1 MRIWGLPASLKDERK
16 KIMKSGFIAITGR
29 PNAGKSTL
37 LNHIIGEKVA
47 IVSSKPQ
54 TTRTKILGV
63 KTGEDYQLVL
73 IDTPGIHKPHNK
85 LGLRMEKYIY
95 TATQDIDALLYVV
108 DCNIKDSELEL
119 EREALAGLKASAVPV
134 VLAVNKID
142 TVPKL
147 QLLPVLDKLK
157 SIYDFSDIVP
167 ISAKMGDNLTE
178 LFDKLKEFLPEGPKF
193 FPDDAITDQPERQI
207 VSEFI
212 REKAL
217 RLLNKEIP
225 HGIAVEIEKM
235 TKKPNGTYEILSA
248 IYCEK
253 QSHKGIII
261 GKGGEKLKHIG
272 SLARADIEKFLG
284 SRVYL
289 ELWVRVKDDWRNK
302 ESFITDIGFE

>member
-1 MRIWGLPASLKDERK
+1 
-16 KIMKSGFIAITGR
+16 MKSGFIAITGR

-37 LNHIIGEKVA
+37 LNQIVGEKVA

-63 KTGEDYQLVL
+63 RTGEDFQLVL

-85 LGLRMEKYIY
+85 LSKRMEKYIY

-108 DCNIKDSELEL
+108 DCNIKDDELDA
-119 EREALAGLKASAVPV
+119 EREALVGLKTSDVPV
-134 VLAVNKID
+134 ILAVNKID

-157 SIYDFSDIVP
+157 DLYDFSDIVP
-167 ISAKMGDNLTE
+167 ISAQEGENLDE
-178 LFDKLKEFLPEGPKF
+178 LFDKLKQFLPEGPKF
-193 FPDDAITDQPERQI
+193 FPDDVITDQPERQI

-217 RLLNKEIP
+217 RLLNREIP

-235 TKKPNGTYEILSA
+235 KKKDNGTYEILAA

-261 GKGGEKLKHIG
+261 GKGGEKLKKIG
-272 SLARADIEKFLG
+272 SFARRDIERFLD
-284 SRVYL
+284 SKVYL
-289 ELWVRVKDDWRNK
+289 ELWVRVKEDWRNR
-302 ESFITDIGFE
+302 ENFITDIGFE

>member
-1 MRIWGLPASLKDERK
+1 
-16 KIMKSGFIAITGR
+16 MKSGFIAITGR

-37 LNHIIGEKVA
+37 LNQIVGEKVA

-63 KTGEDYQLVL
+63 RTGEDFQLVL

-85 LGLRMEKYIY
+85 LSKRMEKYIY

-108 DCNIKDSELEL
+108 DCNIKDDELDA
-119 EREALAGLKASAVPV
+119 EREALVGLKTSDVPV
-134 VLAVNKID
+134 ILAVNKID
-142 TVPKL
+142 TVPRL

-157 SIYDFSDIVP
+157 DLYDFSDIVP
-167 ISAKMGDNLTE
+167 ISAQEGENLDE
-178 LFDKLKEFLPEGPKF
+178 LFDKLKQFLPDGPKF
-193 FPDDAITDQPERQI
+193 FPDDVITDQPERQI

-217 RLLNKEIP
+217 RLLNREIP

-235 TKKPNGTYEILSA
+235 KKRDNGTYEILAA

-261 GKGGEKLKHIG
+261 GKGGEKLKKIG
-272 SLARADIEKFLG
+272 SFARRDIERFLD
-284 SRVYL
+284 SKVYL
-289 ELWVRVKDDWRNK
+289 ELWVRVKEDWRNR
-302 ESFITDIGFE
+302 ENFITDIGFE